1 MRKEIQAKLK
11 FTGDVFFIVGENGK
25 NDRSSEDQESTL
37 EAEAREHSDLIR
49 SNFIDIYKNILQK
62 SLSAINFFV
71 TQCENS
77 DNLFLID
84 DDVIIYHSE
93 TFANL
98 TGLHIRCTLD

>member
-25 NDRSSEDQESTL
+25 NESTL

-98 TGLHIRCTLD
+98 TGLHIRCTLG